1 MIQLFDPKP
10 PHYAV
15 VCVKT
20 SLNKLSGNK
29 LAKMKRA
36 DFEKIIAAFQAEG
49 DLEAIEEFILE

>member
-1 MIQLFDPKP
+1 M
-10 PHYAV
+10 